1 MKQILQTERLIL
13 REYTLADF
21 DALYA
26 ILSDPETMKHYP
38 RPYDEKGTMRWL
50 NWSLDNYQKYGF
62 GLWAIELCESGEF
75 IGDCGITMQ
84 NIDGEMLP
92 EIGYHI
98 HKKHWRQGYGKEAAA
113 AVRDWCFQNTDFDVI
128 YSYMTHTNVASY
140 STAASVGMQKI
151 KEYAEPDDGVLH
163 YVYALTRKDWE
174 NQTHRRTMMNTLEAI
189 AKRKST
195 RAYTGE
201 QISEE
206 ALAAILKAANCAPVA
221 MARYDSLHI
230 TVIQSTD
237 IIKQINDMTAEM
249 FAKRMGVKKN
259 TDFGAKTMVLVST
272 ATEGLP
278 PEMVY
283 ANVGIVIEN
292 MVLAATSLGIDS
304 VILGGAPSIVAQN
317 AELVKELGIPDGFK
331 PVLGALFGYAQNEE
345 PAKDHTINVNRV

>member
-1 MKQILQTERLIL
+1 MKIILTTDRLIL
-13 REYTLADF
+13 REYTRDDF
-21 DALYA
+21 NGLYA

-50 NWSLDNYQKYGF
+50 DWSLDNYQKYGF
-62 GLWAIELCESGEF
+62 GLWAIELRESGEF

-84 NIDGEMLP
+84 SIDGEMLP

-98 HKKHWRQGYGKEAAA
+98 HKKHWRQGYAKEAAS
-113 AVRDWCFQNTDFDVI
+113 AVRDWCFENTSFEVI

-140 STAASVGMQKI
+140 STAACVGMQKI
-151 KEYAEPDDGVLH
+151 KEYDEDGVCH
-163 YVYALTRKDWE
+163 YVYALSKENWRKSQAD
-174 NQTHRRTMMNTLEAI
+174 RRPIMNTLEAI

-206 ALAAILKAANCAPVA
+206 ALCAILNAANAAPVA

-230 TVIQSTD
+230 TVIQNED
-237 IIKQINDMTAEM
+237 VLKQINDMTAEM

-304 VILGGAPSIVAQN
+304 VILGGAPSIVAQD
-317 AELVKELGIPDGFK
+317 ADLVKAFGIPAGCK
-331 PVLGALFGYAQNEE
+331 PVLGALFGYAQNDE
-345 PAKDHTINVNRV
+345 PAKEHSIGFNRV